1 MLAITGLIGS
11 GKSLVAS
18 VVREAGFEVLDADA
32 LAHKLYKENADLRKK
47 IAEEFGGEALDENG
61 INRPYVSQIVFNDE
75 QKLCLLESIVHPIL
89 QKEIEKRNPP
99 FIEAAVLYKW
109 PDFAKKMQ
117 QIWLVQADENIRK
130 ERLLKKGMSEGD
142 VERRMEAQRGMG
154 YGVWGMG
161 QGTWDMIYID
171 NNGSKEV
178 CIDFTKSL
186 IKKIQ
191 HV

>member
-1 MLAITGLIGS
+1 MFAITGLIGS

-32 LAHKLYKENADLRKK
+32 LAHELYKENADLRKK
-47 IAEEFGGEALDENG
+47 IAEEFGKESIDESG
-61 INRPYVSQIVFNDE
+61 INRPYVSQIVFNDA
-75 QKLCLLESIVHPIL
+75 QKLCLLESIVHPLL

-109 PDFAKKMQ
+109 SDFAKKMQ
-117 QIWLVQADENIRK
+117 EVWIVEADENIRR
-130 ERLLKKGMSEGD
+130 ERLLKKGINIIDIEN
-142 VERRMEAQRGMG
+142 RMRMQKNN
-154 YGVWGMG
+154 Y
-161 QGTWDMIYID
+161 QLSTINYQLIK

-186 IKKIQ
+186 IEKIQ

>member
-32 LAHKLYKENADLRKK
+32 LAHELYKENADLRKK
-47 IAEEFGGEALDENG
+47 IAEEFGDEAIDESG
-61 INRPYVSQIVFNDE
+61 INRVYVSQMVFNDA
-75 QKLCLLESIVHPIL
+75 QKLCLLESIVHPIM

-109 PDFAKKMQ
+109 QDFAKKMQ
-117 QIWLVQADENIRK
+117 EVWIVQADENIRR
-130 ERLLKKGMSEGD
+130 ERLLKKGMSESD
-142 VERRMEAQRGMG
+142 VDRRIRMQKNDYQLSIINYRL
-154 YGVWGMG
+154 
-161 QGTWDMIYID
+161 IP

-178 CIDFTKSL
+178 CVDFTKRL
-186 IKKIQ
+186 IEKI
-191 HV
+191 

>member
-1 MLAITGLIGS
+1 MLAVTGLIGS

-32 LAHKLYKENADLRKK
+32 LAHELYRENAGLRKK
-47 IAEEFGGEALDENG
+47 IAEEFGKKAIDESG
-61 INRPYVSQIVFNDE
+61 INRPYVSQIVFNDA
-75 QKLCLLESIVHPIL
+75 QKLCLLESIVHPLL

-117 QIWLVQADENIRK
+117 EVWIVEADENIRI
-130 ERLLKKGMSEGD
+130 ERLLKKGMSKSDIES
-142 VERRMEAQRGMG
+142 RMRMQK
-154 YGVWGMG
+154 
-161 QGTWDMIYID
+161 
-171 NNGSKEV
+171 NNSKLSTLNSQLIINNSTPEV
-178 CIDFTKSL
+178 CVDFTKSL